1 MAEVNNQESN
11 VQENEVKRPEKSVE
25 DVQVEQQDAQNEKDN
40 SGVYLA
46 LTSIALG
53 LFALFS
59 NIPGIDMVAGFA
71 GIGGAIKAFK
81 PGSRILAAIGF
92 VMAVTGAIFSTVHT
106 LFVRFLQIPPEAI
119 AEWIIG
125 IFF

>member
-11 VQENEVKRPEKSVE
+11 VQENEAKLTE
-25 DVQVEQQDAQNEKDN
+25 DVQVEQTDVQDEKDN

-46 LTSIALG
+46 LTSIVLG

-59 NIPGIDMVAGFA
+59 NIPGIDMIAGFA

-81 PGSRILAAIGF
+81 PGSRILAGIGF
-92 VMAVTGAIFSTVHT
+92 VVAVTGAIFSTVHT

-125 IFF
+125 VFF